1 MFSGCG
7 NYSKAM
13 RAKDTNWLTVEHDI
27 LHGLDYTARGLGNE
41 FGTAML
47 QQLKRIK
54 SRPRHTHM
62 GTVCTSF
69 SRANTKDP
77 VRSNDF
83 PEGLPHNPPGKRA
96 KATLGFFFTIE
107 PDDFSVLPSDVLV
120 GLS

>member
-41 FGTAML
+41 FGNAML

-83 PEGLPHNPPGKRA
+83 PEGLPHNPPGKRE
-96 KATLGFFFTIE
+96 KAELGKNTIE
-107 PDDFSVLPSDVLV
+107 PDDFSVLPADVLV